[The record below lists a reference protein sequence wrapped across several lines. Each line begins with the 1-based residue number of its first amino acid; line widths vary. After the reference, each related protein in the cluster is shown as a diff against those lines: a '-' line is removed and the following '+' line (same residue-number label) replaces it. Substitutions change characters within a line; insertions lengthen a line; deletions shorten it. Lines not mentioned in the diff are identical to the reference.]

1 MWRQFLFDGNC
12 YYYWEIGSVASL
24 KNQFFDKLQ
33 VTKTS
38 NVSLFQISRPKFK
51 GQSKLSEYRCNL
63 KNHVL
68 NFKSSSSISW
78 HLKSNICAHVESRY
92 FLFFKIFQELEKIFK
107 ISCTFFKCYN
117 VLFIYKKSGTF
128 NIFLTW
134 SSQKNWFFLRK
145 ELLFL
150 KW

>member
-1 MWRQFLFDGNC
+1 MAIFVWWKLLLLLKNQLC
-12 YYYWEIGSVASL
+12 CEL
-24 KNQFFDKLQ
+24 KKNQFFDQLQ
-33 VTKTS
+33 VMET
-38 NVSLFQISRPKFK
+38 SLFQISRLKFK
-51 GQSKLSEYRCNL
+51 GKSKLSEYRCNL
-63 KNHVL
+63 KKHVL
-68 NFKSSSSISW
+68 NFKSSSSILW

-107 ISCTFFKCYN
+107 ISCAFFRCYN

-134 SSQKNWFFLRK
+134 SSQKKWFFLRK
-145 ELLFL
+145 ELFFL